1 MIALKSLK
9 ERESSHASA
18 HVDLPSTTL
27 SKNGSRR
34 LKLKRKVIYT
44 YEYSDD
50 EEPEQSYKPMIAN
63 FVAAGQSRKEERISQ
78 SISSQIP
85 KPSHSFQ
92 SSSGD
97 NKLAKPIVS
106 TRVKMNPS
114 HNAVESKMNPYVH
127 VGVSSRFASKRF
139 DQSVRSQIRTGGFQR
154 ISQSM
159 HR

>member
-1 MIALKSLK
+1 MKNLK

-27 SKNGSRR
+27 SKNGSHR

-78 SISSQIP
+78 
-85 KPSHSFQ
+85 
-92 SSSGD
+92 
-97 NKLAKPIVS
+97 
-106 TRVKMNPS
+106 
-114 HNAVESKMNPYVH
+114 
-127 VGVSSRFASKRF
+127 
-139 DQSVRSQIRTGGFQR
+139 
-154 ISQSM
+154 
-159 HR
+159 